1 MGQQQ
6 SLDIFEEEE
15 KYMKGHHLVTIFH
28 NETNLYTVVRIRVEE
43 TNLPYDEKE
52 VVITGHFPRIHEQE
66 TYIFY
71 GQLQEHPKFGLQFH
85 AKQFKREL
93 PHTKQGVINYL
104 SGDLFRGIGKKT
116 AENIVNT
123 LGENAISRILQQPSL
138 LDSVPRLSGEVAKN
152 LYDTLVEHQGLEQIM
167 ISLNDFGFG
176 PQLAMK
182 IYQVYKDETLDVIK
196 NNPYQLVEDVEGIGF
211 ARADE
216 LGYQLG
222 ISGNHPDRL
231 KAGCLYTLESECL
244 QAGHVYMEASIL
256 LEKVQALLEANKQ
269 ETINTSDIEHIFIQL
284 EEESKLVIEETR
296 VYLPSLFYSEKGLV
310 TNMKRL
316 LEQTEVSEQFPES
329 EFLLALGKLEERI
342 HVTYAATQKEAI
354 QTALMSPMLILT
366 GGPGTGKTTVIKGI
380 VELYGELHG
389 VSLDPHDYDQDEPFP
404 FLLAAPTGRAAKRM
418 SESTGLPAVTIHRL
432 LGWNGIDGFSHDED
446 QPLVGKIL
454 IIDEMSMVDI
464 WLAHQL
470 FKALP
475 DDMQIILVGDE
486 DQLPSVG
493 PGQVMTDLLRS
504 SRLPVVYLTEIYR
517 QAEGSSIIELAHE
530 MKKGHLPETLTK
542 QQADRSFIQC
552 APGQIADVVT
562 QVAANAVKKGYSPMD
577 IQVLA
582 PMYRGPAG
590 IDRLNKLLQ
599 EVFNPND
606 GTRKELAFGDVVYRI
621 GDKVLQLV
629 NLPEENVFNGD
640 IGEIVSIFYAKE
652 NVEKQDMIIVS
663 FDGIEVTYTRQDL
676 NQITH
681 AFCCSVHKAQGSEF
695 PIVILPV
702 VKNYY
707 RMLRRNLLY
716 TAITRS
722 QQFLILCG
730 EEEALR
736 MGVSRTDDQVRQT
749 TLSQRLQEN
758 IPPQLGRSEY
768 EMETERKSL
777 TEHHS
782 NGNLNYGNLSVN
794 GGGETLRSADGTV
807 ANDGGVKLDS
817 TAKTVT
823 SVGGVNTN
831 ETAHSANKG
840 MSNPNESING
850 TKRAAPVSLEE
861 QLMEV
866 PPLIGMENV
875 TPYDFM
881 DEG

>member
-1 MGQQQ
+1 MGQQY
-6 SLDIFEEEE
+6 SLDMFEEQE
-15 KYMKGHHLVTIFH
+15 KFIKGRHLMTIFH
-28 NETNLYTVVRIRVEE
+28 NETNLYTVVRIRIEE
-43 TNLPYDEKE
+43 TNLSFDEKE
-52 VVITGHFPRIHEQE
+52 AVITGYFPRIHEQE

-71 GQLQEHPKFGLQFH
+71 GQLKNHPKFGLQFH
-85 AKQFKREL
+85 ANQFKKEL
-93 PHTKQGVINYL
+93 PQTKQGVINYL
-104 SGDLFRGIGKKT
+104 SSDLFKGIGKKI
-116 AENIVNT
+116 AENIVT
-123 LGENAISRILQQPSL
+123 ELGEHAISRILQQPSL
-138 LDSVPRLSGEVAKN
+138 LDKVPRLSGEVAKN

-167 ISLNDFGFG
+167 ISLNEYGFG

-182 IYQVYKDETLDVIK
+182 IYQVYKEQTLEIIQD
-196 NNPYQLVEDVEGIGF
+196 NPYQLVEDVEGIGF

-222 ISGNHPDRL
+222 IRGNHPDRI
-231 KAGCLYTLESECL
+231 KAACLYTLETECM
-244 QAGHVYMEASIL
+244 QSGHVYIDVSFLINKVKGL
-256 LEKVQALLEANKQ
+256 LAESQQ
-269 ETINTSDIEHIFIQL
+269 DCITISDIEVIIIQL
-284 EEESKLVIEETR
+284 EEEDKLVVEETR

-316 LEQTEVSEQFPES
+316 LEQTEISEQFPES

-342 HVTYAATQKEAI
+342 NVTYAPMQKEAI

-380 VELYGELHG
+380 VELYGELNG
-389 VSLDPHDYDQDEPFP
+389 VSLDPNDYNKDAPFP

-432 LGWNGIDGFSHDED
+432 LGWNGTDGFEHDED
-446 QPLVGKIL
+446 NPLDGKML
-454 IIDEMSMVDI
+454 IIDEMSMVDV
-464 WLAHQL
+464 WLAHRL
-470 FKALP
+470 FKAIP
-475 DDMQIILVGDE
+475 NHMQVILVGDE
-486 DQLPSVG
+486 DQLPSVS
-493 PGQVMTDLLRS
+493 PGQVMTDLLKS
-504 SRLPVVYLTEIYR
+504 SCLPTVYLTEIYR

-530 MKKGHLPETLTK
+530 MKRGQLPETITK
-542 QQADRSFIQC
+542 QQVDRSFITC

-562 QVAANAVKKGYSPMD
+562 QVAASAVKKGYSPMD

-590 IDRLNKLLQ
+590 IDRLNELLQ
-599 EVFNPND
+599 EVFNPNN
-606 GTRKELAFGDVVYRI
+606 GTRKEIQFADVTYRI

-652 NVEKQDMIIVS
+652 NVDKQDKIIVS
-663 FDGIEVTYTRQDL
+663 FDGIEVTYSRQDL

-695 PIVILPV
+695 PIVILPI

-722 QQFLILCG
+722 KQFLILCG

-736 MGVSRTDDQVRQT
+736 IGVNRMDDQVRQT
-749 TLSQRLQEN
+749 TLCQRLQDN
-758 IPPQLGRSEY
+758 IYHRHLNQQEEKANASED
-768 EMETERKSL
+768 TQKSF
-777 TEHHS
+777 EQ
-782 NGNLNYGNLSVN
+782 
-794 GGGETLRSADGTV
+794 
-807 ANDGGVKLDS
+807 
-817 TAKTVT
+817 
-823 SVGGVNTN
+823 
-831 ETAHSANKG
+831 
-840 MSNPNESING
+840 
-850 TKRAAPVSLEE
+850 
-861 QLMEV
+861 QLMEAS
-866 PPLIGMENV
+866 PLIGMENV